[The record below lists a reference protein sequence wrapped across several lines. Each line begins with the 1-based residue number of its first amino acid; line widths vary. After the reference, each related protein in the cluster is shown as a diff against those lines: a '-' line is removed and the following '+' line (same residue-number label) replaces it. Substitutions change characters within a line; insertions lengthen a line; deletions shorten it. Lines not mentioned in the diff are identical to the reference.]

1 MSDRTFLDTNIFVYS
16 FDRYEP
22 KKAAI
27 AHSLIRHAID
37 SRTGAISYQVI
48 QEFYSVA
55 LTKFPIPM
63 SAVECERYCG
73 NILVPLLAIQSS
85 AELFIR
91 GLRLHREYS
100 LSWYDALILAAAL
113 ELECETLFSE
123 DFQDG
128 QNFASLKIKN
138 PFRAM

>member
-1 MSDRTFLDTNIFVYS
+1 
-16 FDRYEP
+16 
-22 KKAAI
+22 
-27 AHSLIRHAID
+27 
-37 SRTGAISYQVI
+37 VI

-113 ELECETLFSE
+113 ESECQTLFSE
-123 DFQDG
+123 DFPDG
-128 QNFASLKIKN
+128 QTFGSLKIKN
-138 PFRAM
+138 PFRGM